1 MANWGITNT
10 QVNQLDDS
18 VSGKRLPVSG
28 NASLRHKIQTVF
40 HVALFSAAFIFVAA
54 VVCGVLV

>member
-10 QVNQLDDS
+10 HVNQLDDS
-18 VSGKRLPVSG
+18 VASRRLS
-28 NASLRHKIQTVF
+28 ATRKLLLRNKIQTVF